1 MGQNRKNQTGAL
13 RFVGALKAIMLCML
27 IGGSAVGFVLQK
39 NKLLDLSKQ
48 LAAREAFL
56 DKLRW
61 ENKIRAS
68 QLAELQSP
76 LKVEQRVQEQKL
88 ALFPPQPAQ
97 TIWLQEPTTAKP
109 NAEAPAPGLVAL
121 RNR

>member
-1 MGQNRKNQTGAL
+1 MAQNRRNQSGAV

-48 LAAREAFL
+48 IAQREVYL

-61 ENKIRAS
+61 DNKIRAS
-68 QLAELQSP
+68 QLADLVSP
-76 LKVEQRVQEQKL
+76 LKLEQRVIEQKL
-88 ALFPPQPAQ
+88 YLFPPHPSQ
-97 TIWLQEPTTAKP
+97 TIWLAEPTAAKP
-109 NAEAPAPGLVAL
+109 IPEVQPQPLLTV
-121 RNR
+121 RNP